1 MGGIGEQ
8 SPRPLLLAH
17 RCRYASAQGRDRQ
30 MDRHGRCR
38 RRHSPKEGGRDMS
51 LLAAIRKLWHSIAP
65 RTRSDVEEE
74 FRSTL
79 DAYQEDLIGQG
90 LSEEQAR
97 RKACIDLG
105 QPAAQNETYR
115 DAIGLRFF
123 DELGGDIRY
132 GLRALR
138 RNPGF
143 GAVAVLSLALGIGA
157 TTAMFS
163 LIYAVLLH
171 PFPYA
176 DADRIMNPHLVD
188 EQHPDVFQW
197 FSLSEAQLD
206 DLRLAAPVDS
216 VLGFTNG
223 HLEITN
229 DGLPEDI
236 SGVYLTD
243 NAETFLGVRPL
254 FGRMI
259 EPFDAGQAVVVLN
272 YRFWQRRFGSDP
284 HVIGRMLEMD
294 HAPYTIVGVM
304 PRSFAFNDFGGVG
317 DVYLPAS
324 LMDAVANGPAR
335 TYLPWIKLRPHVT
348 VATANAAL
356 EPIVREI
363 MKIHSEASLA
373 WHLGLQPIIVPYQQ
387 DLGRTLALLLAGV
400 VLLLI
405 IGCANCSILL
415 LARGRT
421 RRHELAIRTAIGAS
435 RWRIVRQLVVEAVV
449 ISCTGAVLGVAA
461 SYWLARLP
469 LLLSPDSFPAESVIR
484 INASV
489 LAFSVALALLC
500 GILFGLVPALRLSRH
515 DSACMLPGRQ
525 IAVVAPP
532 AKHRWS
538 VLIAAQVA
546 LTLLLMATA
555 GTAIRGFLRLTQ
567 MPLGY
572 DPTNVM
578 QLGISLHVDNL
589 AEWSRLQSREAR
601 AAYIEQIRQKIAAV
615 PGVST
620 VAVGVDATP
629 PFSDPVD
636 TESSFNIDGTG
647 DREQPQARVMLVSQQ
662 YFAALRIPLLQ
673 GRVWNADENTRGD
686 FLAVVNHAFVTRYLS
701 SSNALGRQLRIPALP
716 FQNRFTASSAQS
728 TAWRQIIGVV
738 GDARNDGIGRP
749 VVPAIYLPYTTLMR
763 QYVEFFVRTQGDPL
777 TYLHSIRA
785 AVASVASDQQISNG
799 AFTLNEAIEH
809 DAQYSRQR
817 LFSILFG
824 VFSAMALALALVGT
838 FSVVAYSVAQRTTE
852 FGVRLALG
860 APRMHVLWVAGR
872 IALVSVAAGIV
883 IGLAFDSFL
892 GAVLAHWMQSAF
904 AAGSL
909 FAAAALLA
917 LGAVLACLLPARHAV
932 AVPPAEALRYE

>member
-1 MGGIGEQ
+1 
-8 SPRPLLLAH
+8 
-17 RCRYASAQGRDRQ
+17 
-30 MDRHGRCR
+30 
-38 RRHSPKEGGRDMS
+38 MS
-51 LLAAIRKLWHSIAP
+51 FLAAIRKRWHSIAP
-65 RTRSDVEEE
+65 RTHGDVEEE

-79 DAYQEDLIGQG
+79 DAYQEDLIRQG
-90 LSEEQAR
+90 LPEEEAR
-97 RKACIDLG
+97 RKARIDLG
-105 QPAAQNETYR
+105 QPAAQYDTYR
-115 DAIGLRFF
+115 DAIGLRLF

-132 GLRALR
+132 GLRALGR
-138 RNPGF
+138 SPGF
-143 GAVAVLSLALGIGA
+143 AAVAVLSLALGIGA

-176 DADRIMNPHLVD
+176 GADRIMNAHIID
-188 EQHPDVFQW
+188 EQHPDEFSW
-197 FSLSEAQLD
+197 FTLSEPQLD
-206 DLRLAAPVDS
+206 DLSLAAPVDS
-216 VLGFTNG
+216 VLGFNNA

-236 SGVYLTD
+236 SGVYLTE

-259 EPFDAGQAVVVLN
+259 EPSDAANGGHSVVVLN
-272 YRFWQRRFGSDP
+272 YRFWQRYFGGDP
-284 HVIGRMLEMD
+284 HVIGRTLEMD
-294 HAPYTIVGVM
+294 HATYTIVGVM
-304 PRSFAFNDFGGVG
+304 PRSFAFNDIAGVG

-324 LMDAVANGPAR
+324 LAVANGPAPS
-335 TYLPWIKLRPHVT
+335 YLPWIKLRPHVK
-348 VATANAAL
+348 VAAANAAI
-356 EPIVREI
+356 EPILRDIKKQRSGV
-363 MKIHSEASLA
+363 SA

-415 LARGRT
+415 LARGRA
-421 RRHELAIRTAIGAS
+421 RQHELAIRTAIGAS
-435 RWRIVRQLVVEAVV
+435 RWRIVRQLLVEALI

-489 LAFSVALALLC
+489 LVFSVALALFC
-500 GILFGLVPALRLSRH
+500 GILFGLAPALRLSRN
-515 DSACMLPGRQ
+515 DPARTLPGRQ
-525 IAVVAPP
+525 AGVVAAP

-546 LTLLLMATA
+546 LTLLLMATG
-555 GTAIRGFLRLTQ
+555 GTAIRSFLQLMQ
-567 MPLGY
+567 MRLGY
-572 DPTNVM
+572 DPANVM
-578 QLGISLHVDNL
+578 QLGISLHVHNPV
-589 AEWSRLQSREAR
+589 EWSSLQSREAR
-601 AAYIEQIRQKIAAV
+601 AAYIEQIRQKIASV
-615 PGVST
+615 PRVST

-629 PFSDPVD
+629 PDADVL
-636 TESSFNIDGTG
+636 SSFIVEGSSDG
-647 DREQPQARVMLVSQQ
+647 EQPQARVMLVGER

-673 GRVWNADENTRGD
+673 GRVWSTDENASGD
-686 FLAVVNHAFVTRYLS
+686 FIAVVNRAFATRYLS
-701 SSNALGRQLRIPALP
+701 SFNGDGNALGRQLRIPALP
-716 FQNRFTASSAQS
+716 FQNHFTASSAQS

-738 GDARNDGIGRP
+738 GDARNDGLDRP

-763 QYVEFFVRTQGDPL
+763 QYVQFFVRTEGDPL

-799 AFTLNEAIEH
+799 VSGFNGTFTLSEAIER

-824 VFSAMALALALVGT
+824 IFSAMALGLALVGI

-860 APRMHVLWVAGR
+860 APRAHVLWVAAR
-872 IALVSVAAGIV
+872 IALVSEAAGMV
-883 IGLAFDSFL
+883 LGLAVDSFL
-892 GAVLAHWMQSAF
+892 GAVLAHWMQNAF

-917 LGAVLACLLPARHAV
+917 LGALLACLLPARHAIG
-932 AVPPAEALRYE
+932 VPPAEALRYE

>member
-1 MGGIGEQ
+1 
-8 SPRPLLLAH
+8 
-17 RCRYASAQGRDRQ
+17 
-30 MDRHGRCR
+30 
-38 RRHSPKEGGRDMS
+38 MS

-65 RTRSDVEEE
+65 RSYSDVEEE

-79 DAYQEDLIGQG
+79 DVYQEDLIRKG
-90 LSEEQAR
+90 LSEEEAR
-97 RKACIDLG
+97 RKARIDLG
-105 QPAAQNETYR
+105 QPGAQDEIYR
-115 DAIGLRFF
+115 DAIGLRLF
-123 DELGGDIRY
+123 DELSGDIRY
-132 GLRALR
+132 GLRALL

-143 GAVAVLSLALGIGA
+143 AAVAVLSLALGVGA

-176 DADRIMNPHLVD
+176 DADRIMNPHFILA
-188 EQHPDVFQW
+188 QHPDVFQW

-236 SGVYLTD
+236 SGVYLTE

-259 EPFDAGQAVVVLN
+259 EPFDAGHPVVVLN
-272 YRFWQRRFGSDP
+272 YSFWQRRFGGDP
-284 HVIGRMLEMD
+284 HVIGRTLEVD

-304 PRSFAFNDFGGVG
+304 PRSFAFNDIAGVG

-324 LMDAVANGPAR
+324 LIRAVANGPAPS
-335 TYLPWIKLRPHVT
+335 YLPWIKLRPHVT
-348 VATANAAL
+348 VAAANAAL

-363 MKIHSEASLA
+363 MKIHSVASLA

-421 RRHELAIRTAIGAS
+421 RQHELAIRTAIGAS
-435 RWRIVRQLVVEAVV
+435 RWRIVRQLLVEALV

-461 SYWLARLP
+461 SYWLAKLP
-469 LLLSPDSFPAESVIR
+469 LLLSPDSFPAESFIR
-484 INASV
+484 INAPILV
-489 LAFSVALALLC
+489 FSVVLALLC
-500 GILFGLVPALRLSRH
+500 GILFGLVPALRLSRR
-515 DSACMLPGRQ
+515 DSARMLPGRQ
-525 IAVVAPP
+525 IGVVAAP
-532 AKHRWS
+532 ARRRWS

-572 DPTNVM
+572 DPANVM
-578 QLGISLHVDNL
+578 QLGISLHVDNP
-589 AEWSRLQSREAR
+589 AEWGRLQSREAR
-601 AAYIEQIRQKIAAV
+601 AAYIEQIREKIASV
-615 PGVST
+615 PRVST

-629 PFSDPVD
+629 PFIDPVD

-647 DREQPQARVMLVSQQ
+647 DGEQPQARVMLVGQQ

-673 GRVWNADENTRGD
+673 GRVWSTDENRGGD
-686 FLAVVNHAFVTRYLS
+686 FIAVVNRAFATRYLS

-738 GDARNDGIGRP
+738 GDGRNDGIGRP

-777 TYLHSIRA
+777 TCLHSIRA

-799 AFTLNEAIEH
+799 AFTLNEAIER

-824 VFSAMALALALVGT
+824 VFSAMALALALVGI
-838 FSVVAYSVAQRTTE
+838 FSVVAYTVAQRTTE
-852 FGVRLALG
+852 FGLRLALG
-860 APRMHVLWVAGR
+860 APRAQVLWVAAR
-872 IALVSVAAGIV
+872 IALVSAAAGIV

-917 LGAVLACLLPARHAV
+917 LSALLACLLPARHAIG
-932 AVPPAEALRYE
+932 VPPAEALRHE

>member
-1 MGGIGEQ
+1 
-8 SPRPLLLAH
+8 
-17 RCRYASAQGRDRQ
+17 
-30 MDRHGRCR
+30 
-38 RRHSPKEGGRDMS
+38 MS

-65 RTRSDVEEE
+65 RTHSDVEEE

-79 DAYQEDLIGQG
+79 DAYQEDLIRQR
-90 LSEEQAR
+90 LPEEEAR
-97 RKACIDLG
+97 RKARIDLG
-105 QPAAQNETYR
+105 QPTAQNEIYR
-115 DAIGLRFF
+115 DAIGLRLF

-143 GAVAVLSLALGIGA
+143 AAVAVLSLALGIGA

-176 DADRIMNPHLVD
+176 DADRIMNPIVVD
-188 EQHPDVFQW
+188 AQYPELFQW
-197 FSLSEAQLD
+197 FSLSKAQCD
-206 DLRLAAPVDS
+206 DLSLAAPVDS
-216 VLGFTNG
+216 VLGFSNG

-236 SGVYLTD
+236 SGVYLSE

-259 EPFDAGQAVVVLN
+259 EPFDAGHPVVVLN
-272 YRFWQRRFGSDP
+272 YRFWQRYFGGDP
-284 HVIGRMLEMD
+284 HVIGRTLEMD

-304 PRSFAFNDFGGVG
+304 PRSFAFNDIVGVG

-324 LMDAVANGPAR
+324 LVPAVASGLAPSYAPS
-335 TYLPWIKLRPHVT
+335 YLPWIKLRPHVT
-348 VATANAAL
+348 VAAANAAL

-363 MKIHSEASLA
+363 KKQHSGVSG

-415 LARGRT
+415 LARGRA
-421 RRHELAIRTAIGAS
+421 RQYELAIRTAIGAS
-435 RWRIVRQLVVEAVV
+435 RWRIVRQLLVEALV

-461 SYWLARLP
+461 SYWLAWLP

-484 INASV
+484 INATV
-489 LAFSVALALLC
+489 LAFSIALALLC
-500 GILFGLVPALRLSRH
+500 GILFGLAPALRLSRN
-515 DSACMLPGRQ
+515 DPARALPGRQ
-525 IAVVAPP
+525 AGVVAAP

-572 DPTNVM
+572 DPANVM
-578 QLGISLHVDNL
+578 QLGIRLHTHDPG
-589 AEWSRLQSREAR
+589 EWGRLQSREAR
-601 AAYIEQIRQKIAAV
+601 AAYIEQIREKIASV
-615 PGVST
+615 PRVST
-620 VAVGVDATP
+620 VAVGIDATP
-629 PFSDPVD
+629 PGADVQ
-636 TESSFNIDGTG
+636 SSFIVDGSG
-647 DREQPQARVMLVSQQ
+647 DGEQPQARVMLVGQR

-673 GRVWNADENTRGD
+673 GRVWNTDENTRGD
-686 FLAVVNHAFVTRYLS
+686 FIAVVNRAFATRYLS
-701 SSNALGRQLRIPALP
+701 SSHALGRQLRIPALP

-738 GDARNDGIGRP
+738 GDARNDGVDRP

-763 QYVEFFVRTQGDPL
+763 QYVQFFVRTQGDPL

-785 AVASVASDQQISNG
+785 AIASVASDQQISNG
-799 AFTLNEAIEH
+799 VSGFDGTFTLSEAIER

-824 VFSAMALALALVGT
+824 IFSAMALGLALVGI

-860 APRMHVLWVAGR
+860 APRVHVLWVAAR
-872 IALVSVAAGIV
+872 IALVSAAAGMV
-883 IGLAFDSFL
+883 LGLAVDSFL
-892 GAVLAHWMQSAF
+892 GAVLAHWMQNAF

-917 LGAVLACLLPARHAV
+917 LSALLACLLPARHAV